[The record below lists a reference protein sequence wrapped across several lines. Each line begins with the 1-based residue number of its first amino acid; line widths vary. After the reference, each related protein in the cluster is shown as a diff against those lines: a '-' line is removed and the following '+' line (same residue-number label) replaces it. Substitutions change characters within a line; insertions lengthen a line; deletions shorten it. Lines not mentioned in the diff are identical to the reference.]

1 MDATPKPLTI
11 DAAFVQLR
19 ELQGQLLEH
28 AIGLADRI
36 AAKAVRRYSWLCADD
51 LRQELLIPLPRW
63 IDRYNPKDK
72 SGTSWSKYLYHKMNF
87 YLKDVLRREDPV
99 GIKWPQREQYPTWFR
114 LGDQSARLSISGDD
128 SQDESLTGE
137 SGYGSDCPDELLGK
151 TLEISVELSSDEDD
165 QIWQRDLAGLLK
177 LAKQNRKRKQYQLL
191 VDAGNGVAR
200 VPRCE
205 FWDSSKSRVRF
216 APKKVVS
223 LASWVGHSRSQLT
236 FW

>member
-11 DAAFVQLR
+11 DAAFVQFGQ
-19 ELQGQLLEH
+19 LQEQLLEH

-87 YLKDVLRREDPV
+87 YLKDVLRREV
-99 GIKWPQREQYPTWFR
+99 LLGSNGRSGNSIR
-114 LGDQSARLSISGDD
+114 LGFAWVISRPGCRSVAMIPKTNHSLANLAMAVIARTNCLERRWRSLSNYRAMKTIRF
-128 SQDESLTGE
+128 
-137 SGYGSDCPDELLGK
+137 GSEM
-151 TLEISVELSSDEDD
+151 S
-165 QIWQRDLAGLLK
+165 GLLK

-191 VDAGNGVAR
+191 VDAGNGVR
-200 VPRCE
+200 KGDEV
-205 FWDSSKSRVRF
+205 
-216 APKKVVS
+216 
-223 LASWVGHSRSQLT
+223 
-236 FW
+236 